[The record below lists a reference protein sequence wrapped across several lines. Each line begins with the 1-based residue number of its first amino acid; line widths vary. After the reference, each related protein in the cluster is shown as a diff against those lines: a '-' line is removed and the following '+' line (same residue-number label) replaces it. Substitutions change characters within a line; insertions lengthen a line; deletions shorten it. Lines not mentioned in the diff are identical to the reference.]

1 MSSCSRSAAV
11 EAETVASEGGMVT
24 VAEAMEKGVGVRG
37 VGVKVGVKVVVT
49 VAEEMAS
56 GMAAAAAAMAAAA
69 MAMAAAVM
77 AMAAAVM
84 AMAAAAME
92 AVEMVAEVVEVV
104 RLMGATSSTEGWAV
118 ARQKRVKM
126 RRRAARSSRT

>member
-1 MSSCSRSAAV
+1 MHWSGWCWCLRGSA
-11 EAETVASEGGMVT
+11 VT
-24 VAEAMEKGVGVRG
+24 
-37 VGVKVGVKVVVT
+37 
-49 VAEEMAS
+49 
-56 GMAAAAAAMAAAA
+56 AMAAAA
-69 MAMAAAVM
+69 MAMAAAAM

-118 ARQKRVKM
+118 ARHKTERM
-126 RRRAARSSRT
+126 RRRAVRSSRR

>member
-1 MSSCSRSAAV
+1 MHWSGWCWCLPGSAVMS
-11 EAETVASEGGMVT
+11 
-24 VAEAMEKGVGVRG
+24 
-37 VGVKVGVKVVVT
+37 
-49 VAEEMAS
+49 
-56 GMAAAAAAMAAAA
+56 MAAAA
-69 MAMAAAVM
+69 MAMAAA
-77 AMAAAVM
+77 AM